1 MIQQYNN
8 LQGGTDYV
16 KTKTPF
22 GRMGGKSLLAKRII
36 EYFPDTE
43 DYDIYVE
50 PFVGAGNIF
59 FRTVPEEGI
68 KEVINDK
75 DRRVYLVLKGL
86 QEDSQ
91 KVNKE
96 VKRGLVSK
104 EYFEHIKGSK
114 KPADIITVFKNS
126 FLQQGNYHVPNEL
139 PRPIK
144 TDYSEFFEDRLKGV
158 TILNEDFSN
167 IIKKYDSPRTLF
179 YLDPPY
185 ESLTKK
191 DYPDYCTPEDVY
203 KSCKGIKG
211 FFVLSYND
219 SSNIRSIFKEFKIIE
234 LKTLY
239 NNTSNNQTK
248 QELLILNY
256 NPK

>member
-1 MIQQYNN
+1 MI
-8 LQGGTDYV
+8 GGTDYA

-22 GRMGGKSLLAKRII
+22 ERMGGKSLLAKRII
-36 EYFPDTE
+36 GYFPDTE

-59 FRTVPEEGI
+59 FRTAPEEGI
-68 KEVINDK
+68 KEIINDK
-75 DRRVYLVLKGL
+75 DKRVYLVLKGL
-86 QEDSQ
+86 QEDGQ
-91 KVNKE
+91 KVNKGI
-96 VKRGLVSK
+96 KRGIVSR
-104 EYFEHIKGSK
+104 EYWDSIKGSK
-114 KPADIITVFKNS
+114 KPADIITVLKNS
-126 FLQQGNYHVPNEL
+126 FLAQGVNYASN
-139 PRPIK
+139 PIK
-144 TDYSEFFEDRLKGV
+144 TDYSEFFEDRLEGV
-158 TILNEDFSN
+158 TILNENFSSV
-167 IIKKYDSPRTLF
+167 IKKYDSPRTLF

-185 ESLTKK
+185 ESLKKK

-203 KSCKGIKG
+203 KSCKSIKG

-239 NNTSNNQTK
+239 NNESNNQTK

-256 NPK
+256 NPR

>member
-1 MIQQYNN
+1 MI
-8 LQGGTDYV
+8 GGTDYA

-22 GRMGGKSLLAKRII
+22 GRMGGKSLLAKKII
-36 EYFPDTE
+36 GYFPDTE
-43 DYDIYVE
+43 DYDLYVE

-68 KEVINDK
+68 KEIINDK
-75 DRRVYLVLKGL
+75 DQRVYRVLKGL

-91 KVNKE
+91 KVNKGI
-96 VKRGLVSK
+96 KRGIVSK

-114 KPADIITVFKNS
+114 KPADIIMTIKSS
-126 FLQQGNYHVPNEL
+126 FLSQGNTYAS

-144 TDYSEFFEDRLKGV
+144 TDYNEFFEDRLKGV
-158 TILNEDFSN
+158 TILNDDFSN
-167 IIKKYDSPRTLF
+167 VIKKYDSPRTLF

-185 ESLTKK
+185 ESLRKK

-203 KSCKGIKG
+203 KACKSIKG

-219 SSNIRSIFKEFKIIE
+219 SSNIRRLFKEFKIIE

-239 NNTSNNQTK
+239 NHMSHNQTK

>member
-8 LQGGTDYV
+8 LQGGTEYS

-36 EYFPDTE
+36 GYFPDTE

-68 KEVINDK
+68 KEIINDK

-91 KVNKE
+91 KVNKGI
-96 VKRGLVSK
+96 KRGIVSK

-114 KPADIITVFKNS
+114 KPADIITVIKNS
-126 FLQQGNYHVPNEL
+126 FLAKGDHHVHNKL
-139 PRPIK
+139 NK
-144 TDYSEFFEDRLKGV
+144 TDYSEFFEDRLEGV
-158 TILNEDFSN
+158 TILNEDFGGV
-167 IIKKYDSPRTLF
+167 IKKYDSPRTLF

-185 ESLTKK
+185 ESLHKK
-191 DYPDYCTPEDVY
+191 DYPDYCTPDDVY
-203 KSCKGIKG
+203 KSCKSIKG
-211 FFVLSYND
+211 FFALSYND

-239 NNTSNNQTK
+239 NNESNNQTK